1 MANYSLVIN
10 SKFRPFTYDEL
21 MKPVHDSTVAHQ
33 EVEAAY
39 GALDT
44 QASKWEHMANQATD
58 EKAYTMYKTYADDLR
73 AQADNLARN
82 GLNALSRKDLLTMQ
96 RRYAQEITPIENA
109 YTRRAALADE
119 QRKLSQQDV
128 SLRFQKDAATM
139 SLDDFIDN
147 PMLDYGKSY
156 SGAALEKQAGEAA
169 ASLAKGL
176 REYAITGTSDPY
188 TNAFV
193 LKYGYTPEKISAFLS
208 DFENPNSPNHD
219 AALAQILESVID
231 TSGVRSWNDEAA
243 LDEAYSWAS
252 RGLLKAI
259 GESKVNPMEN
269 FKARTDYSIA
279 AKARAAGNGS
289 GNPDTPS
296 YPPID
301 KRPIFGKKDM
311 LKQRRVV
318 SDYSQYF
325 TTDENGNTILTD
337 EGRKY
342 LDSSLGNVVSTS
354 SYRPISASKATGF
367 QNALK
372 KIGIETAGKT
382 NEEIGALWQQYVDKY
397 DLDKMDKDALE
408 FPEYGYAVDA
418 SMAEDVKKLVIGA
431 AGRQSEGRLTTVDFS
446 SKDKKY
452 ISTGNINTDD
462 LTNYDPI
469 DIGYGR
475 YGFNITFALK
485 DGKEAKKGQD
495 SIITVKLPVLNFRA
509 DEYSKQML
517 DEMQAIE
524 EAYSTATDKEKI
536 KLEMEYAAREAQLYN
551 NIAMSLRTNTTESY
565 KTK

>member
-193 LKYGYTPEKISAFLS
+193 LKYGYTPERIAKFLS
-208 DFENPNSPNHD
+208 DFENPDSPNHD

-269 FKARTDYSIA
+269 FKARTDYSVA
-279 AKARAAGNGS
+279 AKARATGEVALQDHIANNVSRHAIFSQKEMNNHKRIVNKFNSRYFNKNEDGKYVLTKAGRTALES
-289 GNPDTPS
+289 GDLAERYEPSASIFKATMKQLGITASMTDDEINNAWEKYVNKFVVTPDTMEYSEYQFAPVDS
-296 YPPID
+296 ERKTIREAHIAAINSGD
-301 KRPIFGKKDM
+301 KVLNEVDFNSETGQFDKTGKTLSIEDLKKKD
-311 LKQRRVV
+311 
-318 SDYSQYF
+318 
-325 TTDENGNTILTD
+325 
-337 EGRKY
+337 Y
-342 LDSSLGNVVSTS
+342 LPSII
-354 SYRPISASKATGF
+354 Y
-367 QNALK
+367 
-372 KIGIETAGKT
+372 
-382 NEEIGALWQQYVDKY
+382 
-397 DLDKMDKDALE
+397 
-408 FPEYGYAVDA
+408 
-418 SMAEDVKKLVIGA
+418 
-431 AGRQSEGRLTTVDFS
+431 
-446 SKDKKY
+446 
-452 ISTGNINTDD
+452 
-462 LTNYDPI
+462 
-469 DIGYGR
+469 YGR
-475 YGFNITFALK
+475 YGNTVLYTSK
-485 DGKEAKKGQD
+485 DGDTVLVEEPIVDIDKYHAAFDKKDKNGNGTDGYYARMAKIEASLQRDDISDEAKQ
-495 SIITVKLPVLNFRA
+495 
-509 DEYSKQML
+509 QMIQ
-517 DEMQAIE
+517 E
-524 EAYSTATDKEKI
+524 
-536 KLEMEYAAREAQLYN
+536 YN
-551 NIAMSLRTNTTESY
+551 NIQLKLHADMAGTYRTNTSGTY
-565 KTK
+565 KYD

>member
-21 MKPVHDSTVAHQ
+21 MKPVHDSTEAHQ

-73 AQADNLARN
+73 AQADNLAKN

-119 QRKLSQQDV
+119 QRKLRQQDN

-169 ASLAKGL
+169 LSLAKGL
-176 REYAITGTSDPY
+176 REYAVTGTSDPY

-193 LKYGYTPEKISAFLS
+193 QKYGYTPEKISAFLS

-231 TSGVRSWNDEAA
+231 TSEVRSWNDEAA
-243 LDEAYSWAS
+243 LDEAYGWAS

-269 FKARTDYSIA
+269 FKARTDYTIA

-289 GNPDTPS
+289 GDPDTPS

-318 SDYSQYF
+318 SNYSQYF

-342 LDSSLGNVVSTS
+342 LDGSIGARNT
-354 SYRPISASKATGF
+354 IKWKEAEF

-397 DLDKMDKDALE
+397 NLDKMDKDAIE
-408 FPEYGYAVDA
+408 FPEYGYAVDT
-418 SMAEDVKKLVIGA
+418 SMAEDVKKLVVGA

-452 ISTGNINTDD
+452 ISTGNIDIDD

-485 DGKEAKKGQD
+485 DGKEAKSGQD

-509 DEYSKQML
+509 DQYSKQIL
-517 DEMQAIE
+517 DEMQGIE
-524 EAYSTATDKEKI
+524 EAYQTATDKEKV
-536 KLEMEYAAREAQLYN
+536 KLEMEYEAREAQLYN

>member
-21 MKPVHDSTVAHQ
+21 MKPVHDSTEAHQ

-73 AQADNLARN
+73 AQADNLAKN

-119 QRKLSQQDV
+119 QRKLRQQDN
-128 SLRFQKDAATM
+128 SLRFQRDAATM

-156 SGAALEKQAGEAA
+156 SGAMLEKQAGEAA
-169 ASLAKGL
+169 LSLAKGL

-219 AALAQILESVID
+219 AALAQILDSVIN
-231 TSGVRSWNDEAA
+231 TSEVRSWNDEAA
-243 LDEAYSWAS
+243 LKEAYGWAS

-279 AKARAAGNGS
+279 AKSRATGNGS
-289 GNPDTPS
+289 GDPDTPS

-342 LDSSLGNVVSTS
+342 LDSSVRVGSLST
-354 SYRPISASKATGF
+354 AKAAGF

-372 KIGIETAGKT
+372 NIGIETAGKT

-397 DLDKMDKDALE
+397 NVDKMAKDAIE

-418 SMAEDVKKLVIGA
+418 SMAEDVKKLVVGA
-431 AGRQSEGRLTTVDFS
+431 AGRQSEGKLTTVDFS

-452 ISTGNINTDD
+452 ISTGNIDTDD

-485 DGKEAKKGQD
+485 DGKEAKSGQA
-495 SIITVKLPVLNFRA
+495 SVITVKLPVLNFRA
-509 DEYSKQML
+509 DQYSKQML
-517 DEMQAIE
+517 DEMQGIE
-524 EAYSTATDKEKI
+524 EAYQTATDKEKV

-565 KTK
+565 KTE

>member
-21 MKPVHDSTVAHQ
+21 MKPVHDSTEAHQ

-73 AQADNLARN
+73 AQADNLAKN

-119 QRKLSQQDV
+119 QRKLRQQDN
-128 SLRFQKDAATM
+128 SLRFQRDAATM

-156 SGAALEKQAGEAA
+156 SGATLEKQAGEAA

-176 REYAITGTSDPY
+176 REYAVTGTSDPY

-193 LKYGYTPEKISAFLS
+193 QKYGYTPEKISAFLS

-231 TSGVRSWNDEAA
+231 TSEVRSWNDEAA
-243 LDEAYSWAS
+243 LDEAYGWAS

-279 AKARAAGNGS
+279 AKAKAAGEAALQDHIANNVSRHALMGQRDRKTLEE
-289 GNPDTPS
+289 GKNYFTENPDGTWTLNWQGRSLIEHRNKKTKDGGYFGKVLQAIGGNENMSDAELGVLWQKYKEKKDPDAIQYSEYQFAPVDSERKTIREAHIAAINSGDKVLNEVDFNSETGQFDKTGKTLSIEDLKKKDYLPS
-296 YPPID
+296 IIYYGRYGNTVLYTSKDGDTMLVEEPIVNID
-301 KRPIFGKKDM
+301 KYHAAFDKK
-311 LKQRRVV
+311 
-318 SDYSQYF
+318 
-325 TTDENGNTILTD
+325 DENGNGTD
-337 EGRKY
+337 GYYARMTKIEA
-342 LDSSLGNVVSTS
+342 SLQ
-354 SYRPISASKATGF
+354 RDDIS
-367 QNALK
+367 
-372 KIGIETAGKT
+372 
-382 NEEIGALWQQYVDKY
+382 D
-397 DLDKMDKDALE
+397 
-408 FPEYGYAVDA
+408 
-418 SMAEDVKKLVIGA
+418 
-431 AGRQSEGRLTTVDFS
+431 
-446 SKDKKY
+446 
-452 ISTGNINTDD
+452 
-462 LTNYDPI
+462 
-469 DIGYGR
+469 
-475 YGFNITFALK
+475 
-485 DGKEAKKGQD
+485 EAKQ
-495 SIITVKLPVLNFRA
+495 
-509 DEYSKQML
+509 QMIQ
-517 DEMQAIE
+517 E
-524 EAYSTATDKEKI
+524 
-536 KLEMEYAAREAQLYN
+536 YN
-551 NIAMSLRTNTTESY
+551 NIQLKLHADMAGTYRTNTSGTY
-565 KTK
+565 KYD

>member
-21 MKPVHDSTVAHQ
+21 MKPVHDSTEAHQ

-73 AQADNLARN
+73 AQADNLAKN

-119 QRKLSQQDV
+119 QRKLRQQDN

-156 SGAALEKQAGEAA
+156 SGAMLEKQAGEAA

-176 REYAITGTSDPY
+176 RKYAVTGTSDPY

-193 LKYGYTPEKISAFLS
+193 QKYGYTPEKISAFLS

-231 TSGVRSWNDEAA
+231 TSEVRSWNDEAA
-243 LDEAYSWAS
+243 LDEAYGWAS

-269 FKARTDYSIA
+269 FKARTDYTIA
-279 AKARAAGNGS
+279 AKARAAGEAALQDHIANNVSRHAIFSQKEMANHKRIVNNFNSNYFAKNEDGKYVLTKAGRAALES
-289 GNPDTPS
+289 GDLVEKYASSANIFKTTMKQLGITASMSDDEINNAWEKYVNKFVVTPDTMEYSEYQFAPVDS
-296 YPPID
+296 ERKTIREAHIAAINSGD
-301 KRPIFGKKDM
+301 KVLNEVDFNSETGQFDKTGKTLSIEDLKKKD
-311 LKQRRVV
+311 
-318 SDYSQYF
+318 
-325 TTDENGNTILTD
+325 
-337 EGRKY
+337 Y
-342 LDSSLGNVVSTS
+342 LPSII
-354 SYRPISASKATGF
+354 Y
-367 QNALK
+367 
-372 KIGIETAGKT
+372 
-382 NEEIGALWQQYVDKY
+382 
-397 DLDKMDKDALE
+397 
-408 FPEYGYAVDA
+408 
-418 SMAEDVKKLVIGA
+418 
-431 AGRQSEGRLTTVDFS
+431 
-446 SKDKKY
+446 
-452 ISTGNINTDD
+452 
-462 LTNYDPI
+462 
-469 DIGYGR
+469 YGR
-475 YGFNITFALK
+475 YGNTVLYTSK
-485 DGKEAKKGQD
+485 DGDTMLVEEPIVNIDKYHAAFDKKDKNGNGTDGYYARMAKIEASLQRDDISDEAKQ
-495 SIITVKLPVLNFRA
+495 
-509 DEYSKQML
+509 QMIQ
-517 DEMQAIE
+517 E
-524 EAYSTATDKEKI
+524 
-536 KLEMEYAAREAQLYN
+536 YN
-551 NIAMSLRTNTTESY
+551 NIQLKLHADMAGTYRTNTSGTY
-565 KTK
+565 KYD

>member
-10 SKFRPFTYDEL
+10 SKFKPFTYDEL
-21 MKPVHDSTVAHQ
+21 MKPVHDSTAAHQ

-73 AQADNLARN
+73 AQANNLARN

-119 QRKLSQQDV
+119 QRKLSQQDI
-128 SLRFQKDAATM
+128 SLRFQRDAATM

-176 REYAITGTSDPY
+176 REYAVTGTSDPY

-193 LKYGYTPEKISAFLS
+193 QKYGYTPERITKFLS

-219 AALAQILESVID
+219 EALAQILNSVID
-231 TSGVRSWNDEAA
+231 TSEVRSWNDEAA
-243 LDEAYSWAS
+243 LTEAYEWAS

-289 GNPDTPS
+289 GDPDTPS

-311 LKQRRVV
+311 LKQRKMV

-325 TTDENGNTILTD
+325 TTDEKGNTVLTD

-342 LDSSLGNVVSTS
+342 LDGSIGARNTIKWK
-354 SYRPISASKATGF
+354 YAEF

-397 DLDKMDKDALE
+397 DLDKMDKDAIE

-418 SMAEDVKKLVIGA
+418 SMAEDVKKLVVGA
-431 AGRQSEGRLTTVDFS
+431 AGRQSDGMLTTVDFS
-446 SKDKKY
+446 SKDKEY
-452 ISTGNINTDD
+452 ISTGNIKTDD
-462 LTNYDPI
+462 LTDYDPI

-485 DGKEAKKGQD
+485 DGKEAKRGQD
-495 SIITVKLPVLNFRA
+495 SVITVKLPILNFRA
-509 DEYSKQML
+509 DQYSKQIL
-517 DEMQAIE
+517 NEMQDIE
-524 EAYSTATDKEKI
+524 EAYPTATDKEKV
-536 KLEMEYAAREAQLYN
+536 KFEMEYAAREAQLYN
-551 NIAMSLRTNTTESY
+551 NIAMSLRTNTTKSY
-565 KTK
+565 TTE